1 MLFGDVQNNIIF
13 AMITI
18 MMDVRTQAITF
29 ATDNIIVKAWTKSI
43 AIKL

>member
-18 MMDVRTQAITF
+18 MDVRTQAITF
-29 ATDNIIVKAWTKSI
+29 ATDNIIVKAGTKSI